1 MISALALL
9 GLLSGGGVL
18 PVQQDM
24 PIIPPPSQRRP
35 GPPVQGPGGVP
46 GGASSMEDL
55 VRQGYE
61 VKAMERY
68 GQGDGRYVVL
78 LQRSAEMRTC
88 LLAVASGQGAPTR
101 RSACY

>member
-1 MISALALL
+1 MSQMLALL
-9 GLLSGGGVL
+9 GLLSGGDVL
-18 PVQQDM
+18 SAQQDM

-35 GPPVQGPGGVP
+35 PPGAQAPGNLS
-46 GGASSMEDL
+46 AMEDL

-78 LQRSAEMRTC
+78 LQRSAELRTC
-88 LLAVASGQGAPTR
+88 LLSVASGPGAPTR

>member
-1 MISALALL
+1 MSPVLVML
-9 GLLSGGGVL
+9 GLLSGGDVL
-18 PVQQDM
+18 PAQQDM

-35 GPPVQGPGGVP
+35 GPPPGGAP

>member
-1 MISALALL
+1 MSPALALL
-9 GLLSGGGVL
+9 GLLAAGDAQ
-18 PVQQDM
+18 PAQQDM

-35 GPPVQGPGGVP
+35 APPGQGPGSV
-46 GGASSMEDL
+46 STMEDL

-61 VKAMERY
+61 VKAMDRY

-88 LLAVASGQGAPTR
+88 LLSVAAGQGAPTR